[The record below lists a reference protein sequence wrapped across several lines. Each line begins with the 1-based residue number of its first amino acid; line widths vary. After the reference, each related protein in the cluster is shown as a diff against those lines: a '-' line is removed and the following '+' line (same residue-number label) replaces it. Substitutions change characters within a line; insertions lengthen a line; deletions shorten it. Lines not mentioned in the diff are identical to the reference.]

1 MNDEERSARRVG
13 TTVRDKWVLEQ
24 LIGTGGMASVY
35 VARHKIG
42 RREAIKILHPEV
54 AASAQLRARFEQE
67 ARAVNA
73 LGHPGVV
80 EVRDID
86 TTEDGAPFLVMELLE
101 GESVAERS
109 RREPPLEP
117 REILRIASETLDVL
131 AAAHERG
138 IVHRDIKPDNL
149 FLTREGKVK
158 VLDFG
163 VARVRASGEA
173 RRLSTKAGVTL
184 GTMAYMPPEQAR
196 GLEIDGRAD
205 LYAVGA
211 TMFRLLARRPV
222 HVGTD
227 AELVMK
233 VMSDPAPSLVS
244 AVPGA
249 DAGLASIV
257 DRALAYD
264 RADRYPGAAEMR
276 ADVEAVLRGVAPPFA
291 SSAPPLPARPP
302 PSSFGATPGP
312 APGAPGAEAARDGAT
327 FVPRAK
333 RPLPDAP
340 AAGAPPTEAET
351 RAGLAP
357 ELLPTMLAGSSP
369 VPSLARPSMP
379 RHEPHTATNG
389 GTAVSALPLANVAHT
404 VRTPAGAS
412 APGLATAPRAATL
425 ASARA
430 APVLTP
436 FGELKAFIAEPRVK
450 PQTTTLVLILAAAAV
465 VFLGS
470 AIALAI
476 WIDSPGKKGAEL
488 PGLERQQPRAPAKAA
503 PEPAAQ
509 PSPEP
514 TTEPAA
520 APPAK
525 AGRGRG
531 RGRTK

>member
-80 EVRDID
+80 EIRDID

-149 FLTREGKVK
+149 FLTREGRVK

-249 DAGLASIV
+249 DAGLAAIV
-257 DRALAYD
+257 DRALSYD

-276 ADVEAVLRGVAPPFA
+276 ADVEAVLRGEAPPFA

-302 PSSFGATPGP
+302 PSSSFGATPGP
-312 APGAPGAEAARDGAT
+312 APGAPTARDAAT

-333 RPLPDAP
+333 QPLPDAP
-340 AAGAPPTEAET
+340 DAGAPPTAAET

-379 RHEPHTATNG
+379 RPEPHTAANA
-389 GTAVSALPLANVAHT
+389 GTAALPLAHVAHT
-404 VRTPAGAS
+404 VHATTAAPAGA
-412 APGLATAPRAATL
+412 PAPRAATL

-470 AIALAI
+470 AIALAV
-476 WIDSPGKKGAEL
+476 WIDSPGKKGAQL
-488 PGLERQQPRAPAKAA
+488 PGIERQQPLAPAGGS

-514 TTEPAA
+514 TDEPAA
-520 APPAK
+520 QPAATPPAK